1 MPTPGEHKT
10 VQARILAYAQELG
23 WSLVPREEAERR
35 RGFDATAQG
44 SERARNASLFFEE
57 LLHAQV
63 RRFNPLYAEAP
74 GALPG
79 KLRHLHAGIYGNRE
93 FLAHLRNQG
102 KFFDHEENRERDL
115 VLIDYSAIGGPSV
128 GGAPAPPQSAGAGR
142 VSGGPGGPPTEYG
155 AAGVSGGPG
164 GPPPQDNN
172 VYEVTEEWVTNNG
185 HHTTRQD
192 VVFLINGIPVLVVEC
207 KNATKDEGIALGID
221 QLRRYQ
227 RETPEVMVPQ
237 QLFTATDAI
246 GFKYGVTW
254 NMVNR
259 NIFEW
264 KLVRDMVGGPPGPP
278 VRSGGGNGGGPGGPP
293 TGRFFDPYSSVN
305 PREHRLPHWH
315 QPGVYCSV
323 TWRMGDS
330 LPREVLDEWTA
341 ERNAWLRAHPEPWT
355 EATELEYFDRFSRRM
370 DKWLDAGK
378 GSCPFRDPSLA
389 RIVGDTLQHFD
400 GQHFELVSYVVMPNH
415 VHVLFRPLGDHTVG
429 DIVKSWKS
437 FSAREVNKRLGK
449 SGALWMDDYW
459 DRLMRNEDHFKQARN
474 YIRNNPTE
482 SGLKAGEYLLY
493 EKDELTVGGPPGP
506 PHTSGA
512 ELSGGPGGPPSGNAA
527 ATGISGGPGG
537 PPSEYTPGRLEAKVK
552 TFCAI
557 PQVLALLKDY
567 IVFAEKDEELNKFIL
582 RQHQTTAV
590 ERVVHRALDPV
601 KRRGL
606 VWHTQGSGKTFT
618 MIKAAELLFKAP
630 EADKPTVL
638 LMIDRNELED
648 QMLKN
653 LAALGLGN
661 VEHAESISKLNRL
674 LKDDY
679 RGIVVCMVHKF
690 RDMPANINTRKNI
703 YVLIDEA
710 HRTTG
715 GDLGNFLMAGLPN
728 ASYLGFTGTPIDK
741 TAYGRGTFK
750 TFGGEDDKGYLHK
763 YSIAD
768 SIADGTTLPLYYNL
782 APNELL
788 VPHDTLDKEFLSLA
802 EAEGLADIEH
812 LNKVLDR
819 AVNLKNFLKGKER
832 IRKVAEFVARHYT
845 ENVEPLGYKA
855 FLVGVDRE
863 ACALYKHALDE
874 FLPAAYSEVVYT
886 GNNNDSATLKAFHL
900 DEKKERQI
908 RKAFTKLDQQP
919 KILIVTEKLLTG
931 YDAPVLYA
939 MYLDKPMRDHTL
951 LQAIAR
957 VNRPYENE
965 QAEMVKPHGFVL
977 DFVGIFDKLE
987 KALAFDSEEINAIV
1001 KDIALLKGLFKNKM
1015 EQKVPAYLQLIG
1027 GRFDDR
1033 DVDGLVEHFRDPE
1046 RRKEFF
1052 KEYKEVEMLYEII
1065 SPDAFLRP
1073 YIDTYATL
1081 SAIYQV
1087 VRKAYTK
1094 RVEVDREFQRKTAA
1108 LVQQNITVGDVS
1120 APMDF
1125 VPINERTI
1133 ELIKQKHAGDGT
1145 KVINLIK
1152 SIEKHAD
1159 EHSDDPYLIAMAERA
1174 KAVQESFESRQT
1186 STADALA
1193 DLMKEVELNEQRKQE
1208 QAAKGFDGLTYF
1220 VYRTL
1225 LDAQVNDA
1233 EAVSRKIKEAFVA
1246 FPHWKTSEKDLREL
1260 RKKVTFAIYAQLD
1273 DLDQVT
1279 RVVDGL
1285 FTLLEKA
1292 DRI

>member
-23 WSLVPREEAERR
+23 WALVPREEAERR
-35 RGFDATAQG
+35 RGFDAAAQG
-44 SERARNASLFFEE
+44 GERARNASLFFEE
-57 LLHAQV
+57 LLHTQV

-79 KLRHLHAGIYGNRE
+79 KLRHLHADIYGNRE

-115 VLIDYSAIGGPSV
+115 VLIDYAV
-128 GGAPAPPQSAGAGR
+128 PA
-142 VSGGPGGPPTEYG
+142 
-155 AAGVSGGPG
+155 
-164 GPPPQDNN
+164 NN
-172 VYEVTEEWVTNNG
+172 VYEVTEEWTTHNG
-185 HHTTRQD
+185 HHATRQD
-192 VVFLINGIPVLVVEC
+192 VVFLINGIPVLVIEC

-221 QLRRYQ
+221 QLRRYH

-254 NMVNR
+254 NTVHR

-264 KLVRDMVGGPPGPP
+264 KLLRVEEGGPPGPP
-278 VRSGGGNGGGPGGPP
+278 RASAR
-293 TGRFFDPYSSVN
+293 TGRSALQQRPFFDPFSSVN
-305 PREHRLPHWH
+305 PQEHHLPHWH

-330 LPREVLDEWTA
+330 LPREVLEEWSA
-341 ERNAWLRAHPEPWT
+341 ERDAWLRQHPEPWT
-355 EATELEYFDRFSRRM
+355 EAIELEYFDRFSRRM

-378 GSCPFRDPSLA
+378 GSCPFRTPELA

-400 GQHFELVSYVVMPNH
+400 GQHFEMVSYVVMPNH
-415 VHVLFRPLGDHTVG
+415 VHVLFRPLGEHTVG
-429 DIVKSWKS
+429 EIVKSWKS

-449 SGALWMDDYW
+449 KGALWMDEYW
-459 DRLMRNEDHFKQARN
+459 DRLIRDEAHFEQVVD
-474 YIRNNPTE
+474 YIRNNPVE
-482 SGLKAGEYLLY
+482 GGLKKGEYLLY
-493 EKDELTVGGPPGP
+493 EKDALTEGGPPGP
-506 PHTSGA
+506 PTTSHNGGTA
-512 ELSGGPGGPPSGNAA
+512 EGGPPGPPNGSASA
-527 ATGISGGPGG
+527 GISGGPGG
-537 PPSEYTPGRLEAKVK
+537 PPSYIPGRLEAKVK
-552 TFCAI
+552 SFCAI

-567 IVFAEKDEELNKFIL
+567 IVFAEKDEELNKYIL

-601 KRRGL
+601 RRRGL

-630 EADKPTVL
+630 VADKPTVL

-661 VEHAESISKLNRL
+661 VEHANSISALNKL

-679 RGIVVCMVHKF
+679 RGIIVCMVHKF

-768 SIADGTTLPLYYNL
+768 SIADGTTLPLYYNM
-782 APNELL
+782 APNEML
-788 VPHDTLDKEFLSLA
+788 VPHETLDMEFLSLA
-802 EAEGLADIEH
+802 DAEGLADIEH

-832 IRKVAEFVARHYT
+832 IPKVAEFVAKHYT

-863 ACALYKHALDE
+863 ACAMYKHALDQ
-874 FLPAAYSEVVYT
+874 FLPPEYSAVVYT
-886 GNNNDSATLKAFHL
+886 GNNNDTAALKEFHME
-900 DEKKERQI
+900 EKKERQI
-908 RKAFTKLDQQP
+908 RKAFTKLNEYP

-931 YDAPVLYA
+931 FDAPVLYA

-987 KALAFDSEEINAIV
+987 KALAFDSDEINAIV

-1015 EQKVPAYLQLIG
+1015 EQKVPAYLALVG

-1033 DVDGLVEHFRDPE
+1033 DVDALIEHFRDPE

-1073 YIDTYATL
+1073 YIEPYATL
-1081 SAIYQV
+1081 SAIYDV

-1094 RVEVDREFQRKTAA
+1094 RVEVDRDFQRKTNA
-1108 LVQQNITVGDVS
+1108 LVQDHVGTYNVN
-1120 APMDF
+1120 APLEL
-1125 VPINERTI
+1125 VEINERTI
-1133 ELIKQKHAGDGT
+1133 ELIKQKLGGDGT

-1152 SIEKHAD
+1152 SIEKKA
-1159 EHSDDPYLIAMAERA
+1159 EAESDDPFLIAMAERA
-1174 KAVQESFESRQT
+1174 KLVQESFESRQT